1 MGCVKLHIL
10 DEQYKNTEL
19 RVSYFNKE
27 LTPNFCA
34 ENPRS
39 VRVYAWCGNNPV
51 NRVDPTGLI
60 DYKING
66 NGYIY
71 DSSSLWDKIKRLW
84 NGPDKTDKLI
94 APNGKT
100 LEMSAGTMKDFTD
113 KMDDNGMKIG
123 QSFKIENFDVA
134 EQVHEFL
141 SENVKKE
148 YSVVDEIKSGVS
160 MSTISSSLQK
170 GSNDASTVAQNLLQS
185 GTDVIQITHNHP
197 IGSDPIPSGYK
208 PGQYDTGDKKS
219 VAHFNKYFP
228 NNFIIHRVYDPK
240 NKIYIYYDADKI
252 YKTEPK
258 KNR

>member
-113 KMDDNGMKIG
+113 KKDDNGMKIG

-141 SENVKKE
+141 SENVKKVE
-148 YSVVDEIKSGVS
+148 YGVVDNIKNGVAS
-160 MSTISSSLQK
+160 STITTTLK
-170 GSNDASTVAQNLLQS
+170 YEGNNAHIVAENLLVS
-185 GTDVIQITHNHP
+185 GADVLQITHNHP
-197 IGSDPIPSGYK
+197 KDVPLGAFTTLSPE
-208 PGQYDTGDKKS
+208 DKG
-219 VAHFNKYFP
+219 AFNYLNTKFP
-228 NNFIIHRVYDPK
+228 NSFIEHRIYEPNTK
-240 NKIYIYYDADKI
+240 MYIYYNGNGI
-252 YKTEPK
+252 IKTTPK
-258 KNR
+258 KLR